1 MVPVLVL
8 AGLLFGIL
16 KERAAR
22 FVSGFSTLPKEEQE
36 MYDRA
41 YISRDMRNSCF
52 IWSGTMLA
60 GAALSYFVTPYL
72 AILAY
77 IVWGVLFFKDVHF
90 DEHKAFEKYLEKIVI
105 CALWIK
111 LICGRNMGD
120 GISRAPCLF

>member
-1 MVPVLVL
+1 MNIGFWSCVVMVPVFAL

-90 DEHKAFEKYLEKIVI
+90 DEHKAIENYLK
-105 CALWIK
+105 K
-111 LICGRNMGD
+111 
-120 GISRAPCLF
+120 

>member
-1 MVPVLVL
+1 MC
-8 AGLLFGIL
+8 I
-16 KERAAR
+16 RDR
-22 FVSGFSTLPKEEQE
+22 PKEEQE

-90 DEHKAFEKYLEKIVI
+90 DEHKAFEKYLK
-105 CALWIK
+105 K
-111 LICGRNMGD
+111 
-120 GISRAPCLF
+120 